1 MFKLV
6 LNELNSLNKPSKIV
20 TYSILTVSFVFS
32 IIALYIGINK
42 SILTLD
48 TYYTAFEL
56 CKSASLL
63 FLEAITI
70 GVLMN
75 LTQKRKEKK

>member
-6 LNELNSLNKPSKIV
+6 LNELNSLNKSSKIV
-20 TYSILTVSFVFS
+20 TYSFLSVSFVFT
-32 IIALYIGINK
+32 IIALYIGVNK
-42 SILTLD
+42 SMLTLD

-56 CKSASLL
+56 CKSATLL
-63 FLEAITI
+63 FFQAITI

-75 LTQKRKEKK
+75 LTQKRKK

>member
-6 LNELNSLNKPSKIV
+6 LNELNSLNKLSKLV
-20 TYSILTVSFVFS
+20 TYSILAVSFIFS
-32 IIALYIGINK
+32 LIALYIIINK
-42 SILTLD
+42 SILTLN

-56 CKSASLL
+56 CKSATLL
-63 FLEAITI
+63 FIQAITI

>member
-1 MFKLV
+1 MFKLIIH
-6 LNELNSLNKPSKIV
+6 ELNSLNKLSKIV
-20 TYSILTVSFVFS
+20 TYSILFISFIFTL
-32 IIALYIGINK
+32 IALYITVNK

-56 CKSASLL
+56 SKSASLL
-63 FLEAITI
+63 FFEAITI

-75 LTQKRKEKK
+75 LTQKRKQKK

>member
-6 LNELNSLNKPSKIV
+6 LDELNSLNKSSKIV
-20 TYSILTVSFVFS
+20 TYSFLAVSFVFT
-32 IIALYIGINK
+32 IIALFIGVNK

-56 CKSASLL
+56 CKSATLL
-63 FLEAITI
+63 FFEAITI

-75 LTQKRKEKK
+75 LIQKRKEKK